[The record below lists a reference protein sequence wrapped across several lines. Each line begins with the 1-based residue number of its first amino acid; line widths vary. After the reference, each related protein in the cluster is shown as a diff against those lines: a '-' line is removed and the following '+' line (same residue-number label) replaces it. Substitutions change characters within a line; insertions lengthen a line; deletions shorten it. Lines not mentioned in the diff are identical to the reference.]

1 MTALTFRE
9 TPYGYVES
17 DGARLYRNQCERLL
31 TIFNEAHDE
40 LLRIGSIE
48 ATCEARKIRRSWLS
62 LSFAASLSFED
73 RPSAEVITFRGLD
86 KRWPATPE
94 HTGDAA

>member
-1 MTALTFRE
+1 MTDLTFRE

-17 DGARLYRNQCERLL
+17 DGARLYRDQCEELL
-31 TIFNEAHDE
+31 DLWQREHDA

-48 ATCEARKIRRSWLS
+48 AICWARKISKSRLA

-73 RPSAEVITFRGLD
+73 RPSAEVITFRGLST
-86 KRWPATPE
+86 RWPATPE